1 MSSFLYSDIKQQAV
15 FSGYNDEN
23 QVTSLIIVMLA
34 HSQHSQLSENRSSV
48 MKRILVPCDFSAP
61 ARQAYKFAI
70 NLATAS
76 GGEVIVLYNIPAPI
90 IYETTFGIQ
99 PYPLNPLEIQEMED
113 NARKVFERMKKIH
126 PAPANLRVSFFA
138 LYSEAVTGILKFS
151 KKRKIDLIVMGTHGS
166 SGFEEFMIGS
176 TTEKIVRLSKVPVIA
191 LRKASFFSSIKN
203 IVFPT
208 TLELNQTELIKRIK
222 TLQKFFDARLHIL
235 LINTPDHFKRDQDA
249 KETLQEF
256 VKYYKL
262 ENCTV
267 NFRSSPTERDGI
279 LDFVNEIKADM
290 LAMATHGRRGLAH
303 LFSGSITESVVNHV
317 KCPIWTYRLQKK

>member
-1 MSSFLYSDIKQQAV
+1 
-15 FSGYNDEN
+15 
-23 QVTSLIIVMLA
+23 
-34 HSQHSQLSENRSSV
+34 

-76 GGEVIVLYNIPAPI
+76 GGEVIVLYNIPTPI

-99 PYPLNPLEIQEMED
+99 PYPLNPLEIQELED
-113 NARKVFERMKKIH
+113 NARKAFDRMKKVH
-126 PAPANLRVSFFA
+126 PAPSNMRVSFFA
-138 LYSEAVTGILKFS
+138 LYSETVTGILKFS

-176 TTEKIVRLSKVPVIA
+176 ITEKIVRLSTVPVIA

-208 TLELNQTELIKRIK
+208 TLELNQNELIKRVK
-222 TLQKFFDARLHIL
+222 NLQKFFDAKLHIL
-235 LINTPDHFKRDQDA
+235 LINTPYSFRRDQDA
-249 KETLQEF
+249 KEALQDF
-256 VKYYKL
+256 IKYYKL
-262 ENCTV
+262 ENYTV

-279 LDFVNEIKADM
+279 LDFVHETKADM
-290 LAMATHGRRGLAH
+290 LAMATHGRQGLAH
-303 LFSGSITESVVNHV
+303 LFGGSIAESVVNHIT
-317 KCPIWTYRLQKK
+317 CPIWTFSLHKK